1 MTWPIEQDPDDE
13 VHQLP
18 LTTLF
23 RWYLYDMEATD
34 PNKSAEIF
42 DLMPVSQ
49 EGDDKERED
58 SEIRLY
64 NIEPLMSFINL
75 YSNMNAE
82 YIFETQKLDLLKMPN
97 VSEEM
102 LENEIN
108 KLKALYSTITY
119 AGLTT
124 AISAAVELRLISL
137 NGTFTGIK

>member
-1 MTWPIEQDPDDE
+1 
-13 VHQLP
+13 
-18 LTTLF
+18 
-23 RWYLYDMEATD
+23 MEATD

-82 YIFETQKLDLLKMPN
+82 YIFETQKSDLLKMPN